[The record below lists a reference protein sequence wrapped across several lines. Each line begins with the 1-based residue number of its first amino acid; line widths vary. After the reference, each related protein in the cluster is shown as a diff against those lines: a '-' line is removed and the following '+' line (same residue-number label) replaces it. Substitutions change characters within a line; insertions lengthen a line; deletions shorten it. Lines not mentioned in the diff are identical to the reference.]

1 MALGEINANYSYVDT
16 DNHAKRL
23 GERPY
28 YEYFNKN
35 LEQVLEREIDA
46 GENLTG
52 YGLYDPDKNPYEPF
66 QYWYDDEEKAGGGG
80 HYYNIR
86 DKRYGTT
93 GFGCST
99 TGYAR
104 GMYVATQEFDGGYAH
119 GASDSERVLYTTDE
133 LRAKLKEF
141 IALTSQTGADAVA
154 KAQQA
159 VSDAQAAVDSAKS
172 ALTTVTANVATKQAA
187 VTAAQNSYDAAK
199 QSYQSDATAK
209 VAAAQ
214 QKLNSAEAAKSDADA
229 AVTAAQ
235 TAISTA
241 RSTLA
246 AKNAELASAKQA
258 KNAAD
263 ATVAARQADVD
274 TAKAKLASIK
284 GGTAVTDAQEA
295 ADAAEKALADAKQK
309 ASEAANAL
317 ATAKDAA
324 AKAQSAYDTAVSK
337 LTDAN
342 AAAEKA
348 RRSAQ
353 SSAARSQ
360 AAYGRYAALKG
371 LTDEREDA
379 ARGVARAE
387 AALRRAQD
395 ALEAALRALPGLS
408 EQARQFADVAGIV
421 SKLPQKDA
429 YLADPALLMERADA
443 LLAYSQGD
451 GLTAATKEAAGRYRT
466 LLLDAYECA
475 TDARGLEPR
484 IETDRRAADAADAA
498 DAALL
503 EARVRYEADRL
514 IAERPSKAAG
524 ARRDVA
530 RPEGP
535 AVVAA
540 SVRASA
546 PRHLAQG
553 VVPGTGDVTLPFL
566 PFGVAGALAALAG
579 AVLRRRME

>member
-1 MALGEINANYSYVDT
+1 M
-16 DNHAKRL
+16 
-23 GERPY
+23 
-28 YEYFNKN
+28 
-35 LEQVLEREIDA
+35 
-46 GENLTG
+46 
-52 YGLYDPDKNPYEPF
+52 
-66 QYWYDDEEKAGGGG
+66 
-80 HYYNIR
+80 
-86 DKRYGTT
+86 
-93 GFGCST
+93 
-99 TGYAR
+99 
-104 GMYVATQEFDGGYAH
+104 
-119 GASDSERVLYTTDE
+119 
-133 LRAKLKEF
+133 
-141 IALTSQTGADAVA
+141 
-154 KAQQA
+154 
-159 VSDAQAAVDSAKS
+159 
-172 ALTTVTANVATKQAA
+172 
-187 VTAAQNSYDAAK
+187 
-199 QSYQSDATAK
+199 
-209 VAAAQ
+209 
-214 QKLNSAEAAKSDADA
+214 
-229 AVTAAQ
+229 
-235 TAISTA
+235 
-241 RSTLA
+241 
-246 AKNAELASAKQA
+246 
-258 KNAAD
+258 
-263 ATVAARQADVD
+263 
-274 TAKAKLASIK
+274 
-284 GGTAVTDAQEA
+284 
-295 ADAAEKALADAKQK
+295 
-309 ASEAANAL
+309 
-317 ATAKDAA
+317 
-324 AKAQSAYDTAVSK
+324 SK

-498 DAALL
+498 LL

-553 VVPGTGDVTLPFL
+553 AVPGTGDVTLPFL

-579 AVLRRRME
+579 AVLRRRRE